1 MALRFQKEIWE
12 RLTRRLFSRPGR
24 FPRAGGLSACA
35 GSAGAGAQAVNVDG
49 AAALEE
55 TPGDYAVIHGRK
67 FQPLPLRC
75 QDFTQL
81 WRDLELAGQMGLR
94 FSCG

>member
-1 MALRFQKEIWE
+1 
-12 RLTRRLFSRPGR
+12 
-24 FPRAGGLSACA
+24 
-35 GSAGAGAQAVNVDG
+35 VDG

-55 TPGDYAVIHGRK
+55 TPGDYAVIYGRK

>member
-1 MALRFQKEIWE
+1 
-12 RLTRRLFSRPGR
+12 
-24 FPRAGGLSACA
+24 
-35 GSAGAGAQAVNVDG
+35 VDG

-55 TPGDYAVIHGRK
+55 TPGDYAVIYGRK

-75 QDFTQL
+75 QYFTLL